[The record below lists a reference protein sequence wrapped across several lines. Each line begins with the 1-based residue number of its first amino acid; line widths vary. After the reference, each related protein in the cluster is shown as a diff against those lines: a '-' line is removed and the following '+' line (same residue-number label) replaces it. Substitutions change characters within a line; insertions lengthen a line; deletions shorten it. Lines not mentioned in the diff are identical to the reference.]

1 MILKADL
8 ERIKQELYDA
18 TGYEFNITSDSI
30 GNSYHNEVKVTSELI
45 SFNLTPQWECGIV
58 QFSHYTFSY
67 KNVREFHINN
77 YWVKIFPVLKKF
89 MKELNPKVGAY
100 YTVLGDDHKS
110 SCEKFLNRLGF
121 KQVAEYNNP
130 VHGKD
135 YCQRMYILDMKD
147 WDKIHQK

>member
-30 GNSYHNEVKVTSELI
+30 GNSYHNEVKVRSELI
-45 SFNLTPQWECGIV
+45 SFNLTPQYDCGIV
-58 QFSHYTFSY
+58 LFSHYVYRNPNIKS
-67 KNVREFHINN
+67 FHEDER
-77 YWVKIFPVLKKF
+77 WVKIFLVLKKF

-100 YTVLGDDHKS
+100 YTVLGDANKS
-110 SCEKFLNRLGF
+110 FCEKFLNRLGF

-130 VHGKD
+130 VHGKN
-135 YCQRMYILDMKD
+135 YCQRMYVLDMND